1 MGDVPYHSYFNCEE
15 HITVMKEGETKCR
28 YTVKSV
34 IVFNKNTY
42 MKGTIISKTFS
53 DFNE

>member
-15 HITVMKEGETKCR
+15 HITVIKEGETKCR